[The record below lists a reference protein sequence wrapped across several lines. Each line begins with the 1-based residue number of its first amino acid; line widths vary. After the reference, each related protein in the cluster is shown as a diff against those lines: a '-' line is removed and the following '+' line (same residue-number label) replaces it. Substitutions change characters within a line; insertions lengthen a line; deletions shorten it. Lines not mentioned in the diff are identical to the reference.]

1 MSETTIPTKVPTFTD
16 EEIGDRMADLAAG
29 GVE

>member
-1 MSETTIPTKVPTFTD
+1 MSETVTPAPTFTD